1 MKTTL
6 TIVVIGRNEE
16 SAITSCLHAALAAA
30 DEVGGAELIYVDS
43 HSTDRTVEI
52 VRGLGVQVEMLDN
65 GLRRCPSAG
74 RYAGTLAAKGEYI
87 LFLDADT
94 HIYTGFLPEA
104 IRILENDPRLAG
116 LNGWIDDIDENGE
129 RVTEI
134 DERFESFREVKWL
147 RGPSCLYR
155 RTALLEVGSFDP
167 QLAMEEEAE
176 LGLRLTNSDRRLAVI
191 PVTMSCHTRCFHPN
205 SLATTLSTFKR
216 DLKAKRLGEV
226 TRTIAHS
233 FRNGYGLEFIWL
245 RLETTVVFSAWL
257 FTMVVACLL
266 PFGYYSF
273 AIPAIVFAAGA
284 FSMILKKKGPS
295 QALTF
300 AFAKLINIIDVLI
313 GIHHLTSRP
322 TRPETLR
329 SQTVGSISKIGP
341 ITSNNSDL
349 ATDS

>member
-1 MKTTL
+1 MKTKL

-16 SAITSCLHAALAAA
+16 TAIASCLNAALAAA
-30 DEVGGAELIYVDS
+30 EEIGGAELIYVDS

-52 VRGLGVQVEMLDN
+52 ANGLGAQVEMLYD

-74 RYAGTLAAKGEYI
+74 RYAGTLAANGEYI

-94 HIYTGFLPEA
+94 QIYRGFLPKA
-104 IRILENDPRLAG
+104 ITILENDPRLAG
-116 LNGWIDDIDENGE
+116 VNGWIDDIDENGE
-129 RVTEI
+129 RVTEV
-134 DERFESFREVKWL
+134 DERSDSFTNVKWL

-155 RTALLEVGSFDP
+155 RAALLEVGSFDP

-176 LGLRLTNSDRRLAVI
+176 LGLRLANSGWRLAVTPI
-191 PVTMSCHTRCFHPN
+191 AMSCHTRCFHPN

-245 RLETTVVFSAWL
+245 RLKTTVVFAAWM
-257 FTMVVACLL
+257 FTVILACLL
-266 PFGYYSF
+266 PFGNY
-273 AIPAIVFAAGA
+273 ALVIAGIVFAAGSLA
-284 FSMILKKKGPS
+284 AILKKAS
-295 QALTF
+295 LLQALTF
-300 AFAKLINIIDVLI
+300 ALAKLINIVDVFL
-313 GIHHLTSRP
+313 GIHHLASRP
-322 TRPETLR
+322 TRPETTDSR
-329 SQTVGSISKIGP
+329 SAASTTKRS
-341 ITSNNSDL
+341 ITSNNSGL